1 MIELEEDLEDSEMK
15 YTNGMQKYDK
25 AATSADESDRMA
37 KVLQNRYVDKQ
48 FLNLYNQVYIYL
60 YHAN

>member
-48 FLNLYNQVYIYL
+48 FLNL
-60 YHAN
+60 